1 MSRESSNINSNEV
14 NENNENIKLIWLD
27 TSHCSPHIQSQLNEL
42 NSTTQFHTDLNRC
55 ITLIKSI
62 TDKQIILIV
71 STTLAQTILSQIHS
85 HPLLIS
91 VFIFCSNI
99 NEENQME
106 LMNEYKK
113 VIQIYSDYDLLIKSI
128 QQIIDIIEKRVL
140 SFYLFNQNKY
150 YTNDLSKTSAS
161 FLWYQFLIDILK
173 QIPANEQ
180 IINKIYEIH
189 KFYKNE
195 INQFKN
201 DYTKEK
207 SIKLFNEKYFIRK
220 LLNQALRTKNIQ
232 LIYLFQYFIIDLY
245 HQIQLNKKKYQ
256 NKKILKL
263 YYGQKILKIQL
274 DELNKHIG
282 YYISPNGFLS
292 TSFNKNNSIALAKSK
307 ILSDE
312 YQSIL
317 FQFEINPTF
326 QEITFVEISETQELI
341 FNIDTIFKINSIE
354 FDISLELWKIDLIYN
369 NPIRNKLQT
378 YFQSIKKFRNENSF
392 LIFFGH
398 LFTELNQSKQSE
410 IYFDILLDCL
420 SSDHEDI
427 ASIHNQI
434 GNFMADKGQ
443 LKLALEKYQ
452 HAYEIRRKK
461 LPNNHP
467 HIAISL
473 NNIGLIYKDEGNFDK
488 ALDYCQKALIID
500 EINYPKDHVLKA
512 MTIENIGGIYKEK
525 YLF

>member
-1 MSRESSNINSNEV
+1 
-14 NENNENIKLIWLD
+14 
-27 TSHCSPHIQSQLNEL
+27 
-42 NSTTQFHTDLNRC
+42 
-55 ITLIKSI
+55 
-62 TDKQIILIV
+62 
-71 STTLAQTILSQIHS
+71 
-85 HPLLIS
+85 
-91 VFIFCSNI
+91 
-99 NEENQME
+99 
-106 LMNEYKK
+106 
-113 VIQIYSDYDLLIKSI
+113 
-128 QQIIDIIEKRVL
+128 
-140 SFYLFNQNKY
+140 
-150 YTNDLSKTSAS
+150 
-161 FLWYQFLIDILK
+161 
-173 QIPANEQ
+173 
-180 IINKIYEIH
+180 
-189 KFYKNE
+189 
-195 INQFKN
+195 
-201 DYTKEK
+201 
-207 SIKLFNEKYFIRK
+207 
-220 LLNQALRTKNIQ
+220 
-232 LIYLFQYFIIDLY
+232 
-245 HQIQLNKKKYQ
+245 IQLNKKKYQ

-525 YLF
+525 YLFSKAKTYFLRALNMSKSVLPPNHH